1 MLFKAIYVGQKNW
14 IKENILKQS
23 EHKSF
28 LEILIALKCYLTNNE
43 ENAWYI
49 FKEDGTDQ
57 AYLLNFLVS
66 DQILLQLFLQ
76 LLLLIF
82 FHY

>member
-1 MLFKAIYVGQKNW
+1 MDL

-28 LEILIALKCYLTNNE
+28 LEILIAIKCYLTNNE

-57 AYLLNFLVS
+57 AYLLTNHNLNFVS
-66 DQILLQLFLQ
+66 
-76 LLLLIF
+76 
-82 FHY
+82 